1 MKKITEVDYTNLR
14 DLSVLTN
21 EAVEALGV
29 LDDLFN
35 TNYNSQEGFTTSQAL
50 QVLAEVKHLAPVY
63 MVVMRALKQQTDET
77 EAIIEKYEL
86 QNEQ

>member
-1 MKKITEVDYTNLR
+1 MKKITEVDYTNLH
-14 DLSVLTN
+14 DLSISTN

-35 TNYNSQEGFTTSQAL
+35 TNYNTQDGFTTSQAL

-77 EAIIEKYEL
+77 EMIIGKYEL

>member
-1 MKKITEVDYTNLR
+1 MKKITEVDYANLH
-14 DLSVLTN
+14 DFSVLTN

-35 TNYNSQEGFTTSQAL
+35 TNYNPQEGFTTSQAL

-63 MVVMRALKQQTDET
+63 MVVMRVLKQQTDET

-86 QNEQ
+86 QDEQ